1 MVFQIRKMQKV
12 LIFCLIFFTHNSIAQ
27 PITFE
32 VNNSDLVISLDNKD
46 LRFLSKTSSSSGEID
61 KTFFF
66 DDLSLKISE
75 INMEDKILKSDKA
88 EYILRKNIVN
98 LEKNVSLELK
108 NKAYPFQLTTE
119 NLSLNIDLNVVESN
133 SDVFIQNQD
142 ISIEAKAV
150 KIDVYEEKRRVTLN
164 QAVIF
169 SKGKK
174 IGQSNSLYFN
184 LFDPLV
190 KMIGSAEILID
201 DYKINASEISYN
213 FEENK
218 IINSK
223 DSSITTLN

>member
-1 MVFQIRKMQKV
+1 MVFQIRKIQKV

-32 VNNSDLVISLDNKD
+32 VNNSDLVISLNNKD

-61 KTFFF
+61 KTFLF

-119 NLSLNIDLNVVESN
+119 NLSLNMDLNVMESN

>member
-1 MVFQIRKMQKV
+1 MIFQIRKTQKV
-12 LIFCLIFFTHNSIAQ
+12 LIFCLIFLTNNSIAQ

-32 VNNSDLVISLDNKD
+32 VNNSDLVISLNNKD

-61 KTFFF
+61 KTFLF

-88 EYILRKNIVN
+88 EYILRENIVN
-98 LEKNVSLELK
+98 LEENVSLELK

-119 NLSLNIDLNVVESN
+119 NLSLNMDLNVMESN

-223 DSSITTLN
+223 NSSITTLN

>member
-1 MVFQIRKMQKV
+1 MIFQIRKMQKV

-32 VNNSDLVISLDNKD
+32 VNNSDLVISFNNKD
-46 LRFLSKTSSSSGEID
+46 LRFLSKTSSSSAEID
-61 KTFFF
+61 KTFLF

-98 LEKNVSLELK
+98 LEENVSLELK

-119 NLSLNIDLNVVESN
+119 NLSLNIDLNVMESN

-190 KMIGSAEILID
+190 KMIGSAEILVD

>member
-1 MVFQIRKMQKV
+1 MIFQIRKTQKV
-12 LIFCLIFFTHNSIAQ
+12 LIFCLIFLTNNSIAQ

-32 VNNSDLVISLDNKD
+32 VNNSDLVISLNNKD

-61 KTFFF
+61 KTFLF

-75 INMEDKILKSDKA
+75 INMEDKMLKSDKA

-119 NLSLNIDLNVVESN
+119 NLSLNIDLNVMESN

>member
-1 MVFQIRKMQKV
+1 MIFQIRKTQKV
-12 LIFCLIFFTHNSIAQ
+12 LIFCLIFLTNNSIAQ

-32 VNNSDLVISLDNKD
+32 VNNSDLVISLNNKD

-119 NLSLNIDLNVVESN
+119 NLSLNMDLNVMESN

-150 KIDVYEEKRRVTLN
+150 KIDVYEQKRRVTLN

-174 IGQSNSLYFN
+174 IGQSNSLYFT

>member
-1 MVFQIRKMQKV
+1 MIFQIRKTQKV
-12 LIFCLIFFTHNSIAQ
+12 LIFCLIFLTNNSIAQ

-32 VNNSDLVISLDNKD
+32 VNNSDLVISLNNKD

-61 KTFFF
+61 KTFLF

-119 NLSLNIDLNVVESN
+119 NLSLNMDLNVMESN

-150 KIDVYEEKRRVTLN
+150 KIDVYEEKRRVTLS
-164 QAVIF
+164 QAIIF

-201 DYKINASEISYN
+201 DYQINASEISYN

>member
-1 MVFQIRKMQKV
+1 MQKV

-32 VNNSDLVISLDNKD
+32 VNNSDLVISLNNKD
-46 LRFLSKTSSSSGEID
+46 LRFLSKTSSSSGEIN
-61 KTFFF
+61 KTFLF

-119 NLSLNIDLNVVESN
+119 NLSLNIDLNVMESN
-133 SDVFIQNQD
+133 SDVFIQNQN

-190 KMIGSAEILID
+190 KMIGSAEILVD

>member
-119 NLSLNIDLNVVESN
+119 NLSLNIDLNEMESN

-223 DSSITTLN
+223 NSSITTLN

>member
-1 MVFQIRKMQKV
+1 MIFQIRKTQKV
-12 LIFCLIFFTHNSIAQ
+12 LIFCLIFLTNNSIAQ

-32 VNNSDLVISLDNKD
+32 VNNSDLVISLNNKD

-61 KTFFF
+61 KTFLF

-88 EYILRKNIVN
+88 EYILRKNTVN

-119 NLSLNIDLNVVESN
+119 NLSLNMDLNVMESN

-223 DSSITTLN
+223 NSSITTLN

>member
-1 MVFQIRKMQKV
+1 MIFQIRKTQKV
-12 LIFCLIFFTHNSIAQ
+12 LIFCLIFLTNNSIAQ

-32 VNNSDLVISLDNKD
+32 VNNSDLVISLNNKD

-61 KTFFF
+61 KTFLF

-119 NLSLNIDLNVVESN
+119 NLSLNIDLNVMESN

-201 DYKINASEISYN
+201 NYKINASEISYN

>member
-1 MVFQIRKMQKV
+1 MIFQIRKMQKV

-32 VNNSDLVISLDNKD
+32 VNNSDLVISLNNKD

-61 KTFFF
+61 KTFLF

-88 EYILRKNIVN
+88 EYLLRKNIVN
-98 LEKNVSLELK
+98 LEENVSLELK

-119 NLSLNIDLNVVESN
+119 NLSLNIDLNVMESN
-133 SDVFIQNQD
+133 SDVFIQNQN

>member
-1 MVFQIRKMQKV
+1 MIFQIRKTQKI

-32 VNNSDLVISLDNKD
+32 VNNSDLVISLNNKD

-61 KTFFF
+61 KTFLF

-98 LEKNVSLELK
+98 LEENVSLELK

-119 NLSLNIDLNVVESN
+119 NLSLNIDLNVMESN
-133 SDVFIQNQD
+133 SDVFIQNQN

-174 IGQSNSLYFN
+174 IGQSNSLYFT

-190 KMIGSAEILID
+190 NMIGSAEILTD

>member
-1 MVFQIRKMQKV
+1 MQKV

-32 VNNSDLVISLDNKD
+32 VNNSDLVISLNNKD

-61 KTFFF
+61 KTFLF

-88 EYILRKNIVN
+88 EYLLRKNIVN
-98 LEKNVSLELK
+98 LEENVSLELK

-119 NLSLNIDLNVVESN
+119 NLSLNIDLNVMESN
-133 SDVFIQNQD
+133 SDVFIQNQN

-150 KIDVYEEKRRVTLN
+150 KIDVYQEKRRVTLN

-190 KMIGSAEILID
+190 KMIGSAEILVD

>member
-1 MVFQIRKMQKV
+1 MIFQIRKMQKV
-12 LIFCLIFFTHNSIAQ
+12 LIFCFIFFTHNSIAQ
-27 PITFE
+27 PINFE
-32 VNNSDLVISLDNKD
+32 VNNSDLVISLNNKD

-61 KTFFF
+61 KTFLF

-119 NLSLNIDLNVVESN
+119 NLSLNIDLNVMESN

-223 DSSITTLN
+223 NSSITTLN

>member
-1 MVFQIRKMQKV
+1 MIFQIRKTQKV
-12 LIFCLIFFTHNSIAQ
+12 LIFCLIFLTNNSIAQ

-32 VNNSDLVISLDNKD
+32 VNNSDLVISLNNKD

-61 KTFFF
+61 KTFLF

-119 NLSLNIDLNVVESN
+119 NLSLNIDLNVMESN

-223 DSSITTLN
+223 NSSITTLN

>member
-1 MVFQIRKMQKV
+1 MIFQIRKTQKV
-12 LIFCLIFFTHNSIAQ
+12 LIFCLIFLTNNSIAQ

-32 VNNSDLVISLDNKD
+32 VNNSDLVISLNNKD

-61 KTFFF
+61 KTFLF

-98 LEKNVSLELK
+98 LEENVSLELK

-119 NLSLNIDLNVVESN
+119 NLSLNIDLNVMESN

-174 IGQSNSLYFN
+174 IGQSNRLYFN

>member
-1 MVFQIRKMQKV
+1 
-12 LIFCLIFFTHNSIAQ
+12 
-27 PITFE
+27 
-32 VNNSDLVISLDNKD
+32 
-46 LRFLSKTSSSSGEID
+46 
-61 KTFFF
+61 
-66 DDLSLKISE
+66 
-75 INMEDKILKSDKA
+75 MEDKILKSDKA

-119 NLSLNIDLNVVESN
+119 NLSLNMDLNVMESN

-223 DSSITTLN
+223 NSSITTLN

>member
-1 MVFQIRKMQKV
+1 MQKV

-32 VNNSDLVISLDNKD
+32 VNNSDLVISLNNKD

-61 KTFFF
+61 KTFLF

-88 EYILRKNIVN
+88 EYLLRKNIVN
-98 LEKNVSLELK
+98 LEENVSLELK

-119 NLSLNIDLNVVESN
+119 NLSLNIDLNVMESN
-133 SDVFIQNQD
+133 SDVFIQNQN

>member
-88 EYILRKNIVN
+88 EYILRENIVN

-119 NLSLNIDLNVVESN
+119 NLSLNMDLNVMESN

-223 DSSITTLN
+223 NSSITTLN

>member
-1 MVFQIRKMQKV
+1 MIFQIRKMQKV
-12 LIFCLIFFTHNSIAQ
+12 LIFCLIFLTNNSIAQ

-32 VNNSDLVISLDNKD
+32 VNNSDLVISFNNKD
-46 LRFLSKTSSSSGEID
+46 LRFLSKTSSSSAEID
-61 KTFFF
+61 KTFLF

-119 NLSLNIDLNVVESN
+119 NLSLNIDLNVMESN

>member
-1 MVFQIRKMQKV
+1 MIFQIRKTQKV
-12 LIFCLIFFTHNSIAQ
+12 LIFCLIFLTNNSIAQ

-32 VNNSDLVISLDNKD
+32 VNNSDLVISLNNKD

-61 KTFFF
+61 KTFLF

-119 NLSLNIDLNVVESN
+119 NLSLNMDLNVMESN

-150 KIDVYEEKRRVTLN
+150 KIDVYEQKRRVTLN

-223 DSSITTLN
+223 NSSITTLN

>member
-1 MVFQIRKMQKV
+1 MIFQIRKTQKV
-12 LIFCLIFFTHNSIAQ
+12 LIFCLIFLTNNSIAQ

-32 VNNSDLVISLDNKD
+32 VNNSDLVISLNNKD

-61 KTFFF
+61 KTFLF

-119 NLSLNIDLNVVESN
+119 NLSLNMDLNVMESN

-150 KIDVYEEKRRVTLN
+150 KIDVYEQKRRVTLN

-174 IGQSNSLYFN
+174 IGQSNSLYFT

>member
-1 MVFQIRKMQKV
+1 MIFQIRKTQKV
-12 LIFCLIFFTHNSIAQ
+12 LIFCLIFFTNNSIAQ

-32 VNNSDLVISLDNKD
+32 VNNSDLVISLNNKD

-61 KTFFF
+61 KTFLF

>member
-1 MVFQIRKMQKV
+1 MIFQIRKTQKV
-12 LIFCLIFFTHNSIAQ
+12 LIFCLIFLTNNSIAQ

-32 VNNSDLVISLDNKD
+32 VNNSDLVISLNNKD

-61 KTFFF
+61 KTFLF

-119 NLSLNIDLNVVESN
+119 NLSLNMDLNVMESN

-150 KIDVYEEKRRVTLN
+150 KIDVYEQKRRVTLN

-190 KMIGSAEILID
+190 NMIGSAEILID

>member
-1 MVFQIRKMQKV
+1 MIFQIRKTQKV
-12 LIFCLIFFTHNSIAQ
+12 LIFCLIFLTNNSIAQ

-32 VNNSDLVISLDNKD
+32 VNNSDLVISLNNKD

-119 NLSLNIDLNVVESN
+119 NLSLNMDLNVMESN

>member
-1 MVFQIRKMQKV
+1 MIFQIRKTQKV
-12 LIFCLIFFTHNSIAQ
+12 LIFCLIFLTNNSIAQ

-32 VNNSDLVISLDNKD
+32 VNNSDLVISLNNKD

-61 KTFFF
+61 KTFLF

-119 NLSLNIDLNVVESN
+119 NLSLNIDLNVMESN
-133 SDVFIQNQD
+133 SDVFIQNQN

>member
-1 MVFQIRKMQKV
+1 MIFQIRKTQKV
-12 LIFCLIFFTHNSIAQ
+12 LIFCLIFLTNNSIAQ

-32 VNNSDLVISLDNKD
+32 VNNSDLVISLNNKD

-61 KTFFF
+61 KTFLF

-98 LEKNVSLELK
+98 LEENVSLELK

-119 NLSLNIDLNVVESN
+119 NLSLNIDLNVMESN

>member
-1 MVFQIRKMQKV
+1 MQKV
-12 LIFCLIFFTHNSIAQ
+12 LIFCLVFFTHNSIAQ

-32 VNNSDLVISLDNKD
+32 VNNSDLVISLNNKD

-61 KTFFF
+61 KTFLF

-119 NLSLNIDLNVVESN
+119 NLSLNIDLNVMESN

>member
-1 MVFQIRKMQKV
+1 MIFQIRKMQKV

-32 VNNSDLVISLDNKD
+32 VNNSDLVISLNNKD

-61 KTFFF
+61 KTFLF

-119 NLSLNIDLNVVESN
+119 NLSLNIDLNVMESN
-133 SDVFIQNQD
+133 SDVFIQNQN

-164 QAVIF
+164 RAVIF

>member
-1 MVFQIRKMQKV
+1 MIFQIRKTQKV
-12 LIFCLIFFTHNSIAQ
+12 LIFCLIFLTNNSIAQ

-32 VNNSDLVISLDNKD
+32 VHNSDLVISLNNKD

-61 KTFFF
+61 KTFLF

-119 NLSLNIDLNVVESN
+119 NLSLNMDLNVMESN

-164 QAVIF
+164 QAIIF

-223 DSSITTLN
+223 NSSITTRN

>member
-1 MVFQIRKMQKV
+1 MQKV

-32 VNNSDLVISLDNKD
+32 VNNSDLVISLNNKD

-61 KTFFF
+61 KTFLF

-98 LEKNVSLELK
+98 LEENVSLELK

-119 NLSLNIDLNVVESN
+119 NLSLNIDLNVMESN
-133 SDVFIQNQD
+133 SDVFIQNQN

-174 IGQSNSLYFN
+174 IGQSNSLYFT

>member
-1 MVFQIRKMQKV
+1 MIFQIRKTQKI
-12 LIFCLIFFTHNSIAQ
+12 LIFCLIFLTNNSIAQ

-32 VNNSDLVISLDNKD
+32 VNNSDLVISLNNKD

-61 KTFFF
+61 KTFLF

-119 NLSLNIDLNVVESN
+119 NLSLNMDLDVMESN

-142 ISIEAKAV
+142 IFIEAKAV

>member
-1 MVFQIRKMQKV
+1 MQKV

-32 VNNSDLVISLDNKD
+32 VNNSDLVISLNNKD

-61 KTFFF
+61 KTFLF

-119 NLSLNIDLNVVESN
+119 NLSLNIDLNVMESN

>member
-32 VNNSDLVISLDNKD
+32 VNNSDLVISLNNKD
-46 LRFLSKTSSSSGEID
+46 LRFLSKTSSSSGEIN
-61 KTFFF
+61 KTFLF

-119 NLSLNIDLNVVESN
+119 NLSLNIDLNVMESN

>member
-1 MVFQIRKMQKV
+1 MIFQIRKTQKV
-12 LIFCLIFFTHNSIAQ
+12 LIFCLIFLTNNSIAQ

-32 VNNSDLVISLDNKD
+32 VNNSDLVISLNNKD

-61 KTFFF
+61 KTFLF

-119 NLSLNIDLNVVESN
+119 NLSLNMDLNVMESN

-150 KIDVYEEKRRVTLN
+150 KIDVYEEKSRVTLN

>member
-1 MVFQIRKMQKV
+1 MIFQIRKTQKV
-12 LIFCLIFFTHNSIAQ
+12 LIFCLIFLTNNSIAQ

-32 VNNSDLVISLDNKD
+32 VNNSDLVISLNNKD

-61 KTFFF
+61 KTFLF

-119 NLSLNIDLNVVESN
+119 NLSLNIDLNVMESN

-174 IGQSNSLYFN
+174 IGQSNRLYFN

>member
-1 MVFQIRKMQKV
+1 
-12 LIFCLIFFTHNSIAQ
+12 
-27 PITFE
+27 
-32 VNNSDLVISLDNKD
+32 
-46 LRFLSKTSSSSGEID
+46 
-61 KTFFF
+61 
-66 DDLSLKISE
+66 
-75 INMEDKILKSDKA
+75 MEDKILKSDKA

-119 NLSLNIDLNVVESN
+119 NLSLNMDLNVMESN

>member
-1 MVFQIRKMQKV
+1 MQKV
-12 LIFCLIFFTHNSIAQ
+12 LIFCLIFLTNNSIAQ

-32 VNNSDLVISLDNKD
+32 VNNSDLVISLNNKD

-61 KTFFF
+61 KTFLF

-119 NLSLNIDLNVVESN
+119 NLSLNIDLNVMESN

>member
-1 MVFQIRKMQKV
+1 MQKV

-32 VNNSDLVISLDNKD
+32 VNNSDLVISLNNKD

-61 KTFFF
+61 KTFLF

-119 NLSLNIDLNVVESN
+119 NLSLNIDLNVMESN

-190 KMIGSAEILID
+190 KMIGSAEILVD

>member
-1 MVFQIRKMQKV
+1 MQKV

-32 VNNSDLVISLDNKD
+32 VNNSDLVISLNNKD

-98 LEKNVSLELK
+98 LEENVSLELK

-119 NLSLNIDLNVVESN
+119 NLSLNIDLNVMESN
-133 SDVFIQNQD
+133 SDVFIQNQN